1 MINFQYKYSRMLKIK
16 TKLISETVGTLFL
29 LLIVVGSGIMGE
41 NLTENK
47 AVVLLANSISTAF
60 GLIVLIWSFGPY
72 SGAHFNPAVSILMML
87 LGKLTKQE
95 MLFYVL
101 CQLIGGILGVIFA
114 NMIFDLDIISIS
126 DNRRL
131 TRGIFISE
139 IFATFGLLITILLV
153 GKQKTEMVAVAVG
166 LYIGAA
172 YWFTSSTSFSNPAV
186 TIARALSNTF
196 TGIIPSDVIPF
207 IFAQLI
213 GTVIVYIIYKHVYE

>member
-1 MINFQYKYSRMLKIK
+1 MK
-16 TKLISETVGTLFL
+16 TKLISETIGTFFL

-47 AVVLLANSISTAF
+47 AIVLLANSIATAF
-60 GLIVLIWSFGPY
+60 GLIVLIWTFGPY
-72 SGAHFNPAVSILMML
+72 SGAHFNPVVSIVMML
-87 LGKLTKQE
+87 LGKLTKQD

-101 CQLIGGILGVIFA
+101 CQLIGGVLGVIFA

-126 DNRRL
+126 DNKRL
-131 TRGIFISE
+131 TSGIFISE
-139 IFATFGLLITILLV
+139 IIATFGLLITILLV
-153 GKQKTEMVAVAVG
+153 GKQKTEMVAPAVG

-186 TIARALSNTF
+186 TIARTLSNTF

-213 GTVIVYIIYKHVYE
+213 GTLIVYFIYKHVYEW

>member
-1 MINFQYKYSRMLKIK
+1 MKI
-16 TKLISETVGTLFL
+16 KLISETIGTLFL

-47 AVVLLANSISTAF
+47 GVVLLANSIATAF
-60 GLIVLIWSFGPY
+60 GLIVLIWTFGPY
-72 SGAHFNPAVSILMML
+72 SGAHFNPAVSIVMML
-87 LGKLTKQE
+87 LGKLTKQD

-101 CQLIGGILGVIFA
+101 CQLIGGVLGVIFA

-126 DNRRL
+126 DNKRL
-131 TRGIFISE
+131 TSGIFISE
-139 IFATFGLLITILLV
+139 IIATFGLLITILLV
-153 GKQKTEMVAVAVG
+153 GKQKTEMVAPAVG

-186 TIARALSNTF
+186 TIARTLSNTF

-213 GTVIVYIIYKHVYE
+213 GTLIVYFIYKHVYE

>member
-1 MINFQYKYSRMLKIK
+1 MKIN
-16 TKLISETVGTLFL
+16 LISETIGTSFL

-47 AVVLLANSISTAF
+47 AVVLLANSITTAF
-60 GLIVLIWSFGPY
+60 GLIVLIWIFGSY
-72 SGAHFNPAVSILMML
+72 SGAHFNPVVSILMML
-87 LGKLTKQE
+87 LGRLTKQE

-101 CQLIGGILGVIFA
+101 CQIIGGVAGVVLA
-114 NMIFDLDIISIS
+114 NIIFDLDIISIS

-131 TRGIFISE
+131 TTGIFISE
-139 IFATFGLLITILLV
+139 IIATFGLLLTILLV
-153 GKQKTEMVAVAVG
+153 RKQKSEMVAVAVG

-186 TIARALSNTF
+186 TIARTLSDTF
-196 TGIIPSDVIPF
+196 TGIVPSDVVPF

-213 GTVIVYIIYKHVYE
+213 ATFIVYFIYKYVYEQ

>member
-1 MINFQYKYSRMLKIK
+1 MK

-47 AVVLLANSISTAF
+47 AVVLLANSIATAF
-60 GLIVLIWSFGPY
+60 GLIVLIWTFGPY
-72 SGAHFNPAVSILMML
+72 SGAHFNPVVSIVMML
-87 LGKLTKQE
+87 LGKLTKQD

-101 CQLIGGILGVIFA
+101 CQLIGGVLGVIFA

-126 DNRRL
+126 DNKRL
-131 TRGIFISE
+131 TSGIFISE
-139 IFATFGLLITILLV
+139 VIATFGLLITILLV
-153 GKQKTEMVAVAVG
+153 GKQKTEMVAPAVG

-186 TIARALSNTF
+186 TIARTLSNTF

-213 GTVIVYIIYKHVYE
+213 GTLIVYFIYKHVYE

>member
-1 MINFQYKYSRMLKIK
+1 MK

-47 AVVLLANSISTAF
+47 GVVLLANSIATAF
-60 GLIVLIWSFGPY
+60 GLIVLIWTFGPY
-72 SGAHFNPAVSILMML
+72 SGAHFNPVVSIVMMF
-87 LGKLTKQE
+87 LGKLTKQD

-101 CQLIGGILGVIFA
+101 CQLIGGVLGVVFA

-126 DNRRL
+126 DNKRL
-131 TRGIFISE
+131 TSGVFISE
-139 IFATFGLLITILLV
+139 VIATFGLLITILLV
-153 GKQKTEMVAVAVG
+153 GKQKTEMVAPAVG

-186 TIARALSNTF
+186 TIARTLSNTF

-213 GTVIVYIIYKHVYE
+213 GTLIVYFIYKHVYE

>member
-1 MINFQYKYSRMLKIK
+1 MK

-47 AVVLLANSISTAF
+47 AVVLLANSIATAF
-60 GLIVLIWSFGPY
+60 GLIVLIWTFGPY
-72 SGAHFNPAVSILMML
+72 SGAHFNPVVSIVMML
-87 LGKLTKQE
+87 LGKLTKQD

-101 CQLIGGILGVIFA
+101 CQLIGGVLGVIFA

-126 DNRRL
+126 ENKRL
-131 TRGIFISE
+131 TSGIFISE
-139 IFATFGLLITILLV
+139 VIATFGLLITILLV
-153 GKQKTEMVAVAVG
+153 GKQKTEMVAPAVG

-186 TIARALSNTF
+186 TIARTLSNTF
-196 TGIIPSDVIPF
+196 TGIAPSDVIPF

-213 GTVIVYIIYKHVYE
+213 GTLIVYFIYKHVYE

>member
-1 MINFQYKYSRMLKIK
+1 MKINLF
-16 TKLISETVGTLFL
+16 SETIGTSFL

-47 AVVLLANSISTAF
+47 AVVLLANSIATAF
-60 GLIVLIWSFGPY
+60 GLIVLIWIFGPY
-72 SGAHFNPAVSILMML
+72 SGAHFNPVVSILMMF
-87 LGKLTKQE
+87 LGRLTKKE
-95 MLFYVL
+95 TLFYVL
-101 CQLIGGILGVIFA
+101 CQIIGGVAGVVLA
-114 NMIFDLDIISIS
+114 NIIFDLDIISIS

-131 TRGIFISE
+131 TTGIFISE
-139 IFATFGLLITILLV
+139 IIATFGLLITILLV
-153 GKQKTEMVAVAVG
+153 GKQKTEMLAPAVG

-186 TIARALSNTF
+186 TIARTLSNTF

-213 GTVIVYIIYKHVYE
+213 GTSIVYFIYKHVYEL

>member
-1 MINFQYKYSRMLKIK
+1 MK
-16 TKLISETVGTLFL
+16 TKLISETIGTLFL

-47 AVVLLANSISTAF
+47 AVVLLANSIATAF
-60 GLIVLIWSFGPY
+60 GLIVLIWTFGPY

-87 LGKLTKQE
+87 LGKLTKQD

-101 CQLIGGILGVIFA
+101 CQLIGGVLGVIFA

-126 DNRRL
+126 DNKRL
-131 TRGIFISE
+131 TSGIFISE
-139 IFATFGLLITILLV
+139 VIATFGLLITILLV
-153 GKQKTEMVAVAVG
+153 GKQKTEMVAPVVG

-186 TIARALSNTF
+186 TIARTLSNTF

-213 GTVIVYIIYKHVYE
+213 GTLIVYFIYKHVYE

>member
-1 MINFQYKYSRMLKIK
+1 MKINLF
-16 TKLISETVGTLFL
+16 SETIGTSFL

-60 GLIVLIWSFGPY
+60 GLIVLIWIFGSY
-72 SGAHFNPAVSILMML
+72 SGAHFNPVVSILMML
-87 LGKLTKQE
+87 LGRLTKKE
-95 MLFYVL
+95 TLLYVL
-101 CQLIGGILGVIFA
+101 CQIIGGVAGVMLA
-114 NMIFDLDIISIS
+114 NIIFDLDIISIS

-131 TRGIFISE
+131 TTGIFISE
-139 IFATFGLLITILLV
+139 IIATFGLLLTILLV
-153 GKQKTEMVAVAVG
+153 SKQKPEMVAAAVG

-186 TIARALSNTF
+186 TIARTLSDTF
-196 TGIIPSDVIPF
+196 TGIVPSDVVPF

-213 GTVIVYIIYKHVYE
+213 GTFMVYFIYKYVYEQ

>member
-1 MINFQYKYSRMLKIK
+1 MK
-16 TKLISETVGTLFL
+16 TKLISETIGTLFL

-47 AVVLLANSISTAF
+47 AVVLLANSIATAF
-60 GLIVLIWSFGPY
+60 GLIVLIWTFGPY
-72 SGAHFNPAVSILMML
+72 SGAHFNPAVSIIMML
-87 LGKLTKQE
+87 LGKLTKQD

-101 CQLIGGILGVIFA
+101 CQLIGGVLGVIFA
-114 NMIFDLDIISIS
+114 NMIFDLDIIFIS
-126 DNRRL
+126 DNKRL
-131 TRGIFISE
+131 TIGIFISE
-139 IFATFGLLITILLV
+139 IIATFGLLITILLV
-153 GKQKTEMVAVAVG
+153 GKQKTEMVAPAVG

-186 TIARALSNTF
+186 TIARTLSNTF

-213 GTVIVYIIYKHVYE
+213 GTLIVYFIYKHVYE

>member
-1 MINFQYKYSRMLKIK
+1 MK
-16 TKLISETVGTLFL
+16 TKLISETIGTLFL

-47 AVVLLANSISTAF
+47 AVVLLANSIATAF
-60 GLIVLIWSFGPY
+60 GLIVLIWTFGSY
-72 SGAHFNPAVSILMML
+72 SGAHFNPAVSIIMML
-87 LGKLTKQE
+87 LGKLTKQD

-101 CQLIGGILGVIFA
+101 CQLIGGVLGVIFA
-114 NMIFDLDIISIS
+114 NMIFDLDIIFIS
-126 DNRRL
+126 DNKRL
-131 TRGIFISE
+131 TIGIFISE
-139 IFATFGLLITILLV
+139 IIATFGLLITILLV
-153 GKQKTEMVAVAVG
+153 GKQKTEMVAPAVG

-186 TIARALSNTF
+186 TIARTLSNTF

-213 GTVIVYIIYKHVYE
+213 GTLIVYFVYKHVYE

>member
-1 MINFQYKYSRMLKIK
+1 MK

-29 LLIVVGSGIMGE
+29 LLIVVGSGIMGD

-47 AVVLLANSISTAF
+47 AVVLLANSIATAF
-60 GLIVLIWSFGPY
+60 GLIVLIWTFGPY
-72 SGAHFNPAVSILMML
+72 SGAHFNPVVSIVMML
-87 LGKLTKQE
+87 LGKLTKQD

-101 CQLIGGILGVIFA
+101 CQLIGGVLGVIFA

>member
-1 MINFQYKYSRMLKIK
+1 MK
-16 TKLISETVGTLFL
+16 TKLISETIGTLFL

-47 AVVLLANSISTAF
+47 GVVLLANSIATAF
-60 GLIVLIWSFGPY
+60 GLIVLIWTFGPY
-72 SGAHFNPAVSILMML
+72 SGAHFNPAVSFVMML
-87 LGKLTKQE
+87 LGKLTKQD
-95 MLFYVL
+95 MLFYVI
-101 CQLIGGILGVIFA
+101 CQLIGGVLGVIFA

-126 DNRRL
+126 ENKRL
-131 TRGIFISE
+131 TSGIFISE
-139 IFATFGLLITILLV
+139 IIATFGLLITILLV
-153 GKQKTEMVAVAVG
+153 GKQKTEMVAPAVG

-186 TIARALSNTF
+186 TIARTLSNTF

-213 GTVIVYIIYKHVYE
+213 GTLIVYFIYKHVYE